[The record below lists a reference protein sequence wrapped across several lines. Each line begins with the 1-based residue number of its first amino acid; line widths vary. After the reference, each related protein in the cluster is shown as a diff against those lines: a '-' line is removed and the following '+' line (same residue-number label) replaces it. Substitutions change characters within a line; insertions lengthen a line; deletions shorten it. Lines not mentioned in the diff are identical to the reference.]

1 VTGRVAERELTL
13 DAPVDAVWLALT
25 DAEELVRWFPLDA
38 RVTPGPGGA
47 IWLSWEDHYSAE
59 SRIDLWEPG
68 RRLRVA
74 FPAHRPLHL
83 ATDYYLEGRG
93 GQTVLRVV
101 TSGFG
106 DDAAWDAMYGGVSRG
121 WTFELRSL
129 RHYLERHRGQNREVA
144 WARHHPFAGSVTDAW
159 RRLTAPGGWL
169 GPAGLPAASA
179 GETVS
184 LTIDGVTLTG
194 PVLSADPPYQL
205 VMIASNLGDALFRLA
220 TEEFESAVSIVA
232 WLASW
237 REAGKIPGL
246 QARWRASL
254 QSTLSL

>member
-13 DAPVDAVWLALT
+13 DAPVDAVWRALT

-59 SRIDLWEPG
+59 SRIDVWEPG
-68 RRLRVA
+68 RRLRIA
-74 FPAHRPLHL
+74 FPVHRPLQL

-93 GQTVLRVV
+93 GRTVLRVV

-106 DDAAWDAMYGGVSRG
+106 DDAAWDDMYGGVSRG
-121 WTFELRSL
+121 WTFELSSL
-129 RHYLERHRGQNREVA
+129 RHYLERHRGRNREVA

-169 GPAGLPAASA
+169 GRAGLPAAAA
-179 GETVS
+179 GDAITLAV
-184 LTIDGVTLTG
+184 DGATLTG
-194 PVLSADPPYQL
+194 PVLTADPPHQL
-205 VMIASNLGDALFRLA
+205 VMIAGNLGDGLFRVEI
-220 TEEFESAVSIVA
+220 EEYESAVGVVV

-237 REAGKIPGL
+237 RGAVAVPGL
-246 QARWRASL
+246 ESRWRASL
-254 QSTLSL
+254 PRALSS